1 MRINIEDFI
10 KILTLFTLIKV
21 SEKYNIDFTMSIITM
36 ALSLADWHIYNIWI
50 KKFQKRK
57 YK

>member
-1 MRINIEDFI
+1 
-10 KILTLFTLIKV
+10 
-21 SEKYNIDFTMSIITM
+21 MSIITM